1 MYFPLLIQWIDKYN
15 FLLKQLE
22 AQAASRPTRCA
33 QGHNNLAIPDLLR
46 SIMTRRMTRRLAHDI
61 QVTERDVQSCH
72 IVGDKDTKLSK
83 NSKEG
88 YWV

>member
-46 SIMTRRMTRRLAHDI
+46 SIMTHRLADDI

-72 IVGDKDTKLSK
+72 IVDDKDTKLSK